1 MNYGLLLI
9 PLLTAFTGWFVI
21 RLVLWALFHPREPK
35 KILGFTLQGVFPAQQ
50 ENLATQAGKY
60 ASTAFSLDDIER
72 KISDPKNF
80 DNVKPIIESHID
92 DFLRN
97 KLKEQM
103 PMISM
108 FIGDKTIQSLKTVFI
123 QEIEN
128 LFPQVMQQFGGNLKK
143 EFNLEEM
150 VSSKIRAISAERLEE
165 QLKASLSKQFNTV
178 SLVGGLI
185 GLLIG
190 FVQLAIVFFLN

>member
-21 RLVLWALFHPREPK
+21 RLVLWAIFHPREPK
-35 KILGFTLQGVFPAQQ
+35 KILGLTLQGVFPAQQ
-50 ENLATQAGKY
+50 ENLAIQAGKF
-60 ASTAFSLDDIER
+60 ASTAFSFDDLEK

-143 EFNLEEM
+143 ELNIEEL
-150 VSSKIRAISAERLEE
+150 VSSKIRTISPARLEE
-165 QLKASLSKQFNTV
+165 QISGNLSKQFNRV

-185 GLLIG
+185 GLFIGLI
-190 FVQLAIVFFLN
+190 QLAIIFLLN